1 MRIRSRDGFTMIEL
15 LIVVVIIGI
24 VAGLAA
30 PNFAGAI
37 QKIRWRSSA
46 TEITKALRLAR
57 SSAIAKNDQFGVE
70 VNFDRRRIVVF
81 RDLSNPSAFAFDEFN
96 DSIVSFDTLDAN
108 VDEIHSS
115 FSSGAICFFPNGRA
129 SESGFIYGHQY
140 SEDNYQMFNISV
152 LAATGRAT
160 IDYMEN

>member
-1 MRIRSRDGFTMIEL
+1 MIEL

-24 VAGLAA
+24 IAGLAV

-70 VNFDRRRIVVF
+70 VDFEKRRVVVF
-81 RDLSNPSAFAFDEFN
+81 RDLSNPPAFAFDEFT
-96 DSIVSFDTLDAN
+96 DSIVSYDTIDAN
-108 VDEIHSS
+108 VDEIYSS
-115 FSSGAICFFPNGRA
+115 FSSGAVCFFPNGRA
-129 SESGFIYGHQY
+129 SESGYIYGHQY
-140 SEDNYQMFNISV
+140 SEGNYQMFNVSV

>member
-1 MRIRSRDGFTMIEL
+1 MRLYGKNGFTMIEM

-24 VAGLAA
+24 IAGLAV

-37 QKIRWRSSA
+37 QKIRWRSTA

-57 SSAIAKNDQFGVE
+57 SSAITKNDQFGVN
-70 VNFDRRRIVVF
+70 VDYDKRHIVVF
-81 RDLSNPSAFAFDEFN
+81 KDLSSPSSYSFDEVN
-96 DSIVSFDTLDAN
+96 DSIVSLDTIDGN
-108 VDEIHSS
+108 VDGIYSS
-115 FSSGAICFFPNGRA
+115 FANGSVCFFPNGRA
-129 SESGFIYGHQY
+129 SESGFFYGHRY
-140 SEDNYQMFNISV
+140 SETSYQMFNISV

>member
-1 MRIRSRDGFTMIEL
+1 MRIRGENGFTMIEL

-24 VAGLAA
+24 IAGLAV

-46 TEITKALRLAR
+46 TDITKALRLAR
-57 SSAIAKNDQFGVE
+57 SSAIAKNAQFGVQVDFE
-70 VNFDRRRIVVF
+70 NRRVVVFKDLSSPASFNFD
-81 RDLSNPSAFAFDEFN
+81 EQN
-96 DSIVSFDTLDAN
+96 DSIVTSDTIDAN
-108 VDEIHSS
+108 VDEIYSS
-115 FSSGAICFFPNGRA
+115 FSSGAVCFFPNGRA
-129 SESGFIYGHQY
+129 SESGFFYGHRY
-140 SEDNYQMFNISV
+140 SETNYQMYNISV